1 MLESIPGSS
10 AAVVH
15 FGCIPPLCAKLM
27 TIDYI
32 DVAEQALLTLHKI
45 SADHAGQVR
54 SISCVLARCLCI
66 TYLIFHLPNLTT
78 LCSSLVMS

>member
-27 TIDYI
+27 MIDYI

-45 SADHAGQVR
+45 SVDHAGQVTDNCYAFQNYFL
-54 SISCVLARCLCI
+54 SN
-66 TYLIFHLPNLTT
+66 TFHA
-78 LCSSLVMS
+78 